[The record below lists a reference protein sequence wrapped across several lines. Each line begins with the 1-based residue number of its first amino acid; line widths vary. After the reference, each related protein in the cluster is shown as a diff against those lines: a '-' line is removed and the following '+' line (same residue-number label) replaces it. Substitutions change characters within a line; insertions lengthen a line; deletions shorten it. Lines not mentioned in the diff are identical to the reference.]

1 MRNGDTVTAYI
12 GLGANT
18 GDRGSNLYN
27 AIARLSQTPGVTVRK
42 LSRLMENPAV
52 GGPEGS
58 PPFLNGAAVV
68 ETTLGSHALM
78 KTLLEIEK
86 SLGRNRRDKW
96 EPRPIDLDLLLY
108 GDQIISSDDLIV
120 PHPLMHER
128 PFVLEPLAEIAPD
141 AVHPTLQM
149 SVGGLLENLRTPR

>member
-27 AIARLSQTPGVTVRK
+27 AIARLSQVPGVTVRR
-42 LSRLMENPAV
+42 LSRLTENPAV

-58 PPFLNGAAVV
+58 PPFLNGAAAV
-68 ETTLGSHALM
+68 ETSLGSHALM
-78 KTLLEIEK
+78 KALLQIEND
-86 SLGRNRRDKW
+86 LGRNRRDKW

-108 GDQIISSDDLIV
+108 GDQII
-120 PHPLMHER
+120 
-128 PFVLEPLAEIAPD
+128 
-141 AVHPTLQM
+141 
-149 SVGGLLENLRTPR
+149 